1 MNLAPLERRI
11 SLWHQGRVKEVARNA
26 VQSGTEFADGIR
38 SMVDTLTVDGQK
50 TAKRLKRQLRKN
62 VKKSRFLQQAAFLL
76 LIAPLVIPVGAV
88 MASYSVTPAVAPI
101 EPIATAPVQL
111 SLSDSVVTVENPAV
125 TIEVQE
131 SVYQAAERAKIA
143 ERLVAAQA
151 RAIAKPLTV
160 TFTASSTELMT
171 LAGIPQNQWAYVD
184 FIINHEAGWN
194 GTLTYNRQGSGAY
207 GICQALPG
215 RKMASAG
222 ADWQTNTLTQL
233 KWCNGYALARYG
245 SWENAY
251 HFWLKNRWW

>member
-1 MNLAPLERRI
+1 MDGVITTIDTITADGTKAYKRIERR
-11 SLWHQGRVKEVARNA
+11 VK
-26 VQSGTEFADGIR
+26 
-38 SMVDTLTVDGQK
+38 
-50 TAKRLKRQLRKN
+50 KN

-88 MASYSVTPAVAPI
+88 MASYSVAPAVAPI

-111 SLSDSVVTVENPAV
+111 SLSEEVVTVEAPAV
-125 TIEVQE
+125 SIEVQE
-131 SVYQAAERAKIA
+131 SVYQAAERTKAA

-151 RAIAKPLTV
+151 RVLAKPLKV

-171 LAGIPQNQWAYVD
+171 LAGIPQDQWAYVD

-251 HFWLKNRWW
+251 HFWLKKRWW